1 MVNTAS
7 EIIHF
12 SSFLSRVPLKSTKPN
27 WCSHAHLGTHL
38 HPLLPPQGKTIQ
50 IQKLEL
56 QWNDFRMRLGK
67 PRLSIMDDF
76 SAKDKI
82 KNRKPG
88 FKASHAPPILM
99 FIASDQT

>member
-38 HPLLPPQGKTIQ
+38 HPLLPPQGKIEQ

-67 PRLSIMDDF
+67 LVGAFHYD
-76 SAKDKI
+76 SARE
-82 KNRKPG
+82 KNQERKAWVQG
-88 FKASHAPPILM
+88 
-99 FIASDQT
+99 